1 MMTIKNVKDMYK
13 GKYED
18 IEIYRPCSIGEH
30 YPNHFHTDNCSFTEE
45 FTDESEVGLYELMDE
60 EDYNNSI
67 MSNVSDYADFE
78 GWYGNKNA
86 KILCIMLKN

>member
-1 MMTIKNVKDMYK
+1 MTIKEVKELYKDEYADM
-13 GKYED
+13 EV
-18 IEIYRPCSIGEH
+18 YRPNCIRN